1 MLKFYSCVLLA
12 LNILLSSII
21 CVYFDERDIR
31 KKNRI
36 ESLDADVVES
46 LEGVLRTEDTEN
58 SQKIIHAHLVQARS
72 GCTVVRI
79 LAKKKS

>member
-1 MLKFYSCVLLA
+1 MD
-12 LNILLSSII
+12 ILLSSII

-31 KKNRI
+31 ERKRI
-36 ESLDADVVES
+36 KSLDADVVKI

-79 LAKKKS
+79 LA